1 MFVALF
7 KMMRFLVL
15 VEVAKVEVD
24 FRDVFL
30 LGDESSDEV
39 EDADFGNYYDEVFGD
54 VVGIV

>member
-1 MFVALF
+1 
-7 KMMRFLVL
+7 MMRFLVL